1 MKKLLV
7 LLMAIFLYAEEMTF
21 INPFESNTDT
31 NKTEYNQSASQTPAL
46 INSSET
52 NLSETNLNETNE
64 TNETNTTEIQE
75 VSFDDNF
82 VTLQPKIKIAV
93 LINKQKFFKFLPSI
107 INSIN
112 SYFLNK
118 DAEFNLKV
126 YPIDT
131 NISQITKEGYK
142 NIFVYSLNKEYI
154 KNLSEY
160 NDTYFYV
167 PVFNKND
174 IDTNATNIYF
184 GGIDYKSQTGK
195 FVEYMDT
202 NSGVAIND
210 NTLLSQKL
218 YNIEKEYNLSLIS
231 YKFPNIDYNDLNQSY
246 LFLNI
251 DAGKSAQ
258 VLSNITAKEIETKLV
273 FAPQIDYNPLLIEIT
288 QPQDVTKLLIAN
300 SIITV
305 PTEIEDTNLNLGS
318 DIKYNWLNYA
328 TNVLLNKAYNKITQ
342 NDEFYMNDFNL
353 YIFNNQINYK
363 TKLYQIIN
371 GAFKPIE

>member
-1 MKKLLV
+1 
-7 LLMAIFLYAEEMTF
+7 MAIFLYAEEMTF

-52 NLSETNLNETNE
+52 NLSETNLSETNE